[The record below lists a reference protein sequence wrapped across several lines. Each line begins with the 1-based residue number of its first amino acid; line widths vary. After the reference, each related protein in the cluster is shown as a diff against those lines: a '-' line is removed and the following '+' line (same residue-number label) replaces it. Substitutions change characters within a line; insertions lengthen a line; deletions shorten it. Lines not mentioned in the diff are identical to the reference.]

1 MDLLDLAALSMR
13 PFKRVCRIPRDL
25 DAVTSRAEEV
35 PAREVHLT
43 RANVEAIWRSAQAL
57 YRTGLYPALQ
67 LCVRHRGAIV
77 LDRTIGHAAGNAPLD
92 PPDTPK
98 RLATPDTPFRI
109 YSASKAVTAM
119 VVHLLDERGA
129 LHIDDPVCE
138 YLPEFGVG
146 SKRHITIAH
155 VLCHRAGIP
164 NLPEGAMDL
173 DLLET
178 PEQIVRMLAAMPLVS
193 RPGRELAYHAVS
205 GGFVLGEVVRRATGT
220 DIRSVLD
227 KEVRAKLGLRWLSYG
242 VEPAD
247 VHAVAKDAITGL
259 APIPPFSTVLAR
271 ALGAPVERVL
281 EIAHDPRFLAGILP
295 AANVV
300 ANARDLCTFFECLRT
315 DGALDGAR
323 VFEPRTVRR
332 ARTEQ
337 SLWELDFTLG
347 LPLRYGLGFMLG
359 ADWLSL
365 FGPGTRHAFG
375 HLGFTNVVA
384 WADPDRELS
393 AALCTSGKPFLNVEL
408 LRLLQ
413 CLIAIGRE
421 VPRTRPK
428 REAKADPG
436 GRPAARTGR

>member
-1 MDLLDLAALSMR
+1 MDLVDLAAAPTR
-13 PFKRVCRIPRDL
+13 PFKRLVRLPQDL
-25 DAVTSRAEEV
+25 EAVTSRAEEV
-35 PAREVHLT
+35 PPREVRLT
-43 RANVEAIWRSAQAL
+43 RANVDAIWQSALAL

-77 LDRTIGHAAGNAPLD
+77 LDRAVGHASGNAPLE
-92 PPDTPK
+92 PPDATK
-98 RLATPDTPFRI
+98 RLVTPDTPFRI

-119 VVHLLDERGA
+119 VVHLLDERRM

-178 PEQIVRMLAAMPLVS
+178 PGEIVRLLAMMPLVS
-193 RPGRELAYHAVS
+193 RPGRELAYHAVT
-205 GGFVLGEVVRRATGT
+205 GGFVLGEVVRRATGG
-220 DIRSVLD
+220 DIRAVLD
-227 KEVRAKLGLRWLSYG
+227 KEVREPLGLRWLSYG
-242 VEPAD
+242 VRDDD
-247 VHAVAKDAITGL
+247 VHEVAKDAITGL
-259 APIPPFSTVLAR
+259 APMPPFSTVLTR

-300 ANARDLCTFFECLRT
+300 SNARDLCTFFECLRS
-315 DGALDGAR
+315 DGALGDVR

-337 SLWELDFTLG
+337 SLWELDLTLG
-347 LPLRYGLGFMLG
+347 MPLRYGLGFMLG

-384 WADPDRELS
+384 WADPERELS

-408 LRLLQ
+408 VRLIQ
-413 CLIAIGRE
+413 CLMAIGRE
-421 VPRTRPK
+421 IPR
-428 REAKADPG
+428 
-436 GRPAARTGR
+436 RPASRRPA